1 MSVIASLLER
11 DIVTELDGSLDGIQT
26 SRSRE
31 EKREL
36 AGSEV
41 LKTRRYGGVEGKG
54 HGGASG
60 EEIR

>member
-1 MSVIASLLER
+1 M
-11 DIVTELDGSLDGIQT
+11 TELDGSLDGIQT